1 MPVMKFHSPY
11 EAAFLPIEVTAYMLY
26 PADEKLR
33 NAFLTRKMAE
43 YTVFCAS
50 EDGLESIPIEVSKD
64 LLETPATAGADAME
78 SLALRGAVAGEI
90 LLNLIKLNASGEDA
104 SVNKAIHLGAKYFRE
119 AQNSL
124 ENKIA
129 SGQSSIR
136 RAWSAFMPV
145 AHFWAA
151 LQIRVQ
157 SSANLATPITP
168 DSYLQELSLA
178 TELGKLAPKLTSK
191 NARKPVRPPN
201 KLWTLPCSVELPS
214 CTFRCHGLDE
224 QERDCL
230 RSYKAPSISKYDRNS
245 L

>member
-78 SLALRGAVAGEI
+78 SLALRGAVAGKI

-104 SVNKAIHLGAKYFRE
+104 SVNKGNPPRSQVFPGGPKLARK
-119 AQNSL
+119 QDSL
-124 ENKIA
+124 
-129 SGQSSIR
+129 
-136 RAWSAFMPV
+136 W
-145 AHFWAA
+145 
-151 LQIRVQ
+151 
-157 SSANLATPITP
+157 
-168 DSYLQELSLA
+168 
-178 TELGKLAPKLTSK
+178 TELYSTSMVSLH
-191 NARKPVRPPN
+191 ARSPFLGSTTNPCPVERQS
-201 KLWTLPCSVELPS
+201 CHAHHSGFVSAGAEPS
-214 CTFRCHGLDE
+214 NRARQTCT
-224 QERDCL
+224 
-230 RSYKAPSISKYDRNS
+230 KAD
-245 L
+245 